1 MKKNKEELY
10 HKLQGQLS
18 SDKIEL
24 DVDNAYSVV
33 EEKSILFSLFCAE
46 NCYYQGDGWWNR
58 SWKDEA
64 LKTIELFKIW
74 ENGLD

>member
-1 MKKNKEELY
+1 MNKIKEELR

-18 SDKIEL
+18 DHNTQL

-33 EEKSILFSLFCAE
+33 KEKAVLFSLFCAE
-46 NCYYQGDGWWNR
+46 NCHYQGDGWWNR

-74 ENGLD
+74 ENEIN